1 VHAEFPG
8 CPALIPFILLQYGQ
22 DKPLLEFA
30 YCLGIEDVALVHL
43 HDEGFEL
50 ISHGISLS
58 ECNAAAAK
66 GRRYENVVLFIKA
79 FLFPGCALRLA

>member
-1 VHAEFPG
+1 
-8 CPALIPFILLQYGQ
+8 
-22 DKPLLEFA
+22 
-30 YCLGIEDVALVHL
+30 L